1 MNEYTLLIKAVKPTF
16 PFTVKADTPREAI
29 AKWQEHREAVK
40 VDDERYGE
48 HNYHPEGRVEDII
61 VLTFVPRSEWAEA

>member
-1 MNEYTLLIKAVKPTF
+1 VRLSPSGKNIGKRF
-16 PFTVKADTPREAI
+16 
-29 AKWQEHREAVK
+29 K